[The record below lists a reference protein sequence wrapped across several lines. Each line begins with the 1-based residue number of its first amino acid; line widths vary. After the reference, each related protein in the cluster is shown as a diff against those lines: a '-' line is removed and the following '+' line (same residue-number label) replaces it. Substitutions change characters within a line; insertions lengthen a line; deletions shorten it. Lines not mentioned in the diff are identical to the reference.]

1 MFKYYS
7 SYALLLTGF
16 THLICCGIPFF
27 LSISSLFTNLILIES
42 KILNFELLELA
53 ESYLFFFT
61 SLLFL
66 ILICIEIYNKKQ
78 RCADENCSKE
88 IQSSST
94 EKKIRF
100 NLILS
105 SILYCINSVIFF
117 SEKII

>member
-16 THLICCGIPFF
+16 THLLCCGIPFF
-27 LSISSLFTNLILIES
+27 ISISSLFTNLVLIES
-42 KILNFELLELA
+42 KILNFEFLELA
-53 ESYLFFFT
+53 ENYLFILT

-66 ILICIEIYNKKQ
+66 ILICIEIYNKKK
-78 RCADENCSKE
+78 RSADENSITE
-88 IQSSST
+88 IQINPT